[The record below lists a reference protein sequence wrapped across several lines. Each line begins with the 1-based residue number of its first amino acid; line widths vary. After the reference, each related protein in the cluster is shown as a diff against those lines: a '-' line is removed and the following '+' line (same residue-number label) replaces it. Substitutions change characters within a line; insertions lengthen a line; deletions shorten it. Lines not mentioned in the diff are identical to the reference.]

1 MTILEQMIAEL
12 KTDNKLE
19 QIMELCSQIQEEERK
34 NIIHHEKLP
43 KGPNIFLS
51 IEIPG
56 QTKRRIDYV
65 TLERESEDEWIVV
78 LYSILRKNYTI
89 SDEYPKKRKAFVI
102 SDHRPVKILT
112 AFAKKVKYLKG
123 E

>member
-19 QIMELCSQIQEEERK
+19 QIMDLCSKIQEEERK
-34 NIIHHEKLP
+34 NIVHPEKLP
-43 KGPNIFLS
+43 VGPNIFLS

-56 QTKRRIDYV
+56 QTKRQIDYV
-65 TLERESEDEWIVV
+65 TLEREDEDTWIIV
-78 LYSILRKNYTI
+78 LYSILRKHYTI
-89 SDEYPKKRKAFVI
+89 SDQNPKRQKAFVI
-102 SDHRPVKILT
+102 NDHRPVKILT